1 MEERGWD
8 PEVRKYFKKILSSF
22 GMGLLWLLACVTA
35 GIYYR
40 LGYRHGQ
47 PLINV
52 IIFYVAMTVSFLFL
66 LRYLYK
72 IWK

>member
-1 MEERGWD
+1 MDEHGWD
-8 PEVRKYFKKILSSF
+8 PEVKKYFKKILSSF
-22 GMGLLWLLACVTA
+22 SMGLLWLLACVTA

-40 LGYRHGQ
+40 LAYRHGQ

-52 IIFYVAMTVSFLFL
+52 VLFYAAMTVSFIFL

-72 IWK
+72 TWK

>member
-1 MEERGWD
+1 MNEQGWD
-8 PEVRKYFKKILSSF
+8 PQVKKYFRKILNSF
-22 GMGLLWLLACVTA
+22 SMGLLWLLTCATA

-40 LGYRHGQ
+40 LAYRHGQ

-52 IIFYVAMTVSFLFL
+52 VLFYAAMVISLLFL

-72 IWK
+72 TWK